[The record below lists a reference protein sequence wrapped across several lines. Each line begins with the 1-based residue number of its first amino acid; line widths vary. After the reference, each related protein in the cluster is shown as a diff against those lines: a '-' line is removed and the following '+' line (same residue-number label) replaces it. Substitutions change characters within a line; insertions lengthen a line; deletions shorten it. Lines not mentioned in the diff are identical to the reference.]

1 LYVNGKQVV
10 PASAS
15 TSDRWTHPP
24 FSGHY
29 DGKYIWG
36 RGSAD
41 DKCNV
46 IAKLSAFE
54 ALLEADFKPTRTIIV
69 ALGFDEEGGADGG
82 YGARCLAER
91 LLEIYGVN
99 SVEMIVS

>member
-1 LYVNGKQVV
+1 MV
-10 PASAS
+10 PASDS
-15 TSDRWTHPP
+15 TSNRWTHPP

-29 DGKYIWG
+29 DGKFIWG

-54 ALLEADFKPTRTIIV
+54 ALLEADFKPIRTVIL
-69 ALGFDEEGGADGG
+69 ALGFDEESGDNGG
-82 YGARCLAER
+82 YGARCLADR
-91 LLEIYGVN
+91 LLQIYGEDG
-99 SVEMIVS
+99 VEIIVSEILAI